1 MCNCLKEKKQLA
13 IDSAEEQISSLKGW
27 IVQDVEFKHTTEI
40 FASALNLPIIIKG
53 LNSKGNKAKKE
64 LYYPVIYCPFCGEK
78 L

>member
-1 MCNCLKEKKQLA
+1 MCNCLKEKRQLA
-13 IDSAEEQISSLKGW
+13 IDYAEEQISSLNGW

-40 FASALNLPIIIKG
+40 FASTLNIPIIIKG
-53 LNSKGNKAKKE
+53 LNNKGNKVKKE